1 MIDFSAYSI
10 MTFDCYGTLINW
22 ESGMLSALKPLLNHH
37 NIQLNDEQIL
47 EKFAEF
53 ESDQEKGEYRQYREI
68 LLAVVRRFGD
78 EFGFAPSVV
87 EQNSLPDSIKQW
99 QPFPDTIEAL
109 KQLKQSL
116 KLGIISNIDNA
127 LFAQA
132 DLVVPDLQTLAAL
145 SAN

>member
-1 MIDFSAYSI
+1 
-10 MTFDCYGTLINW
+10 
-22 ESGMLSALKPLLNHH
+22 MLSALKPLLNHH

-68 LLAVVRRFGD
+68 ILAVMRRFGE
-78 EFGFAPSVV
+78 EFGFAPSGV

-99 QPFPDTIEAL
+99 LPFSDTIEAL